1 MQDNAPGIA
10 TLLVVRIR
18 GPMLQAAP
26 RAVSLPD
33 TTELQQAVDEVTI
46 KTRAVE
52 EAVAEVLVLQ
62 GK

>member
-1 MQDNAPGIA
+1 MGSGCSVPARPSVPRTA
-10 TLLVVRIR
+10 VR
-18 GPMLQAAP
+18 LQAAP

-33 TTELQQAVDEVTI
+33 TTELRQAVDKVTL